1 MHPVTDLTGAS
12 EQHDDCSAFGLLA
25 MIEGPDLLAMVEGPG
40 FSLLVD
46 VAEGLPCLVG
56 LPVIGNAKRSCARRI
71 WPFGKHEGE
80 RIRKRLHA
88 LKTT

>member
-1 MHPVTDLTGAS
+1 
-12 EQHDDCSAFGLLA
+12 

-56 LPVIGNAKRSCARRI
+56 LRDRQCKEVLRSENLALR
-71 WPFGKHEGE
+71 KHEGE